1 MLKRMLCQVM
11 CKDSECHEGAWLGSS
26 QSACWLCD
34 AEDAVEAPGVWEG
47 PCVGQSRC
55 EMHLSNQGGD
65 SIEPSLSFA
74 LVVWNM
80 GVL

>member
-1 MLKRMLCQVM
+1 MLKRMLCQVT
-11 CKDSECHEGAWLGSS
+11 CKDSECHEGLPAER
-26 QSACWLCD
+26 